1 MSPTPAFGRAK
12 LMQAL
17 AAIARPVLLETSV
30 KASAQGLAEDRCLIS
45 FPRQSLGPGPKKML
59 RSICAALGAP
69 EQGFAAL
76 DALQGQAVS
85 VHFGLEPGSQADVFK
100 CYLEFP
106 RDDLPLRDLVFL
118 ALKWRSDDGRYN
130 LSRYWSRDDLDAA
143 QQVQLLQEIAPA
155 GAARTAVTAL
165 MQAYPARQ
173 GPRLLEVDEA
183 ESPRR
188 SLDLNLAEQGLLL
201 QDCTAILLPFLG
213 GTAEAKAYLTR
224 HATDRLGHVALGCD
238 KAGQAFATLYHGAHR
253 VTEGLI

>member
-1 MSPTPAFGRAK
+1 MNPTPPDARAR

-17 AAIARPVLLETSV
+17 KQIARPVLLETSV
-30 KASAQGLAEDRCLIS
+30 KASAQGLAEGRCLIS
-45 FPRQSLGPGPKKML
+45 FPRQALGPGPKQRL
-59 RSICAALGAP
+59 RSICASLGAP
-69 EQGFAAL
+69 EPGFAAL

-85 VHFGLEPGSQADVFK
+85 VHFGLEPNPEADVFK

-106 RDDLPLRDLVFL
+106 RDALPQRDLVFL
-118 ALKWRSDDGRYN
+118 ALKWRVESGQYN
-130 LSRYWSRDDLDAA
+130 LSRYWSRDHLAAA
-143 QQVQLLQEIAPA
+143 QQQNLLQDITPA
-155 GAARTAVTAL
+155 GAAQTAVAAL
-165 MQAYPARQ
+165 MQSYPARQ

-188 SLDLNLAEQGLLL
+188 SLDLNLAEQGVSV

-224 HATDRLGHVALGCD
+224 HAKDRLGHVALGCD

-253 VTEGLI
+253 VSEGLI